1 VKGVVKSECLET
13 WLLVGWQQVDRL
25 QPDRKCSLGRFEV
38 GLPDLRIVRDDRKE
52 RETHRS
58 FVTEL
63 VVEVAKARLAY
74 RSFGELA

>member
-1 VKGVVKSECLET
+1 
-13 WLLVGWQQVDRL
+13 
-25 QPDRKCSLGRFEV
+25 
-38 GLPDLRIVRDDRKE
+38 VRDDRKE